1 MRRSLRLAEDT
12 QQTRADVKVLQKEVR
27 DLSAKTERETLQAR
41 HAHELDVQRL
51 QSQLDRQ
58 QDEMQR
64 LREALHQS
72 REREDTMRKLLLTEV
87 ENHLLKA
94 SRQLPPAPR
103 PADEDAN

>member
-58 QDEMQR
+58 QDDIQR
-64 LREALHQS
+64 LRETLQQS
-72 REREDTMRKLLLTEV
+72 REREECDAQTFAHRSRKPFV
-87 ENHLLKA
+87 ESQPSA
-94 SRQLPPAPR
+94 TSRATTR
-103 PADEDAN
+103 